1 MITLNSES
9 IGAPYK
15 WTDGKFAWRGV
26 RKTWKNFGPVRY
38 DARAEEGLLVLEDAG
53 REVLYTIAF
62 EEYAKLRTETGKTPH
77 KNHEEGLELA
87 EALTTNRRFF
97 RAIVETALISE
108 VVGKKLQRS
117 FTDRLAVK
125 AEERKTPQKNVV
137 EQTRLQEALEKAY
150 VKHEAETLA
159 AAENLSKCPHKH
171 KEDAI
176 AVFEETSKAFA
187 KDVAEAVLLAET
199 LLKEV
204 RYYREKTDSL
214 RLKPEETK
222 KLTKH
227 LRDDIKIAE
236 AYLRNANAVLSDLY
250 YSNKPISFDEFRK
263 LETPVG
269 FAPFRDFV
277 IGDYSYQEA
286 IFRMILQGPV
296 TSGRPLATDWTLNVD
311 VPDISD
317 RGTCTIP
324 AAGAR
329 VKFAK
334 RFYAAPEVH
343 VAVRGGLGA
352 TPEYEVDVEGFT
364 IKLRKADGTTVEGVI
379 SWQANGY

>member
-1 MITLNSES
+1 MFTLDSES

-15 WTDGKFAWRGV
+15 WSDGKFAWKGV
-26 RKTWKNFGPVRY
+26 RKTWRNFGPVRY
-38 DARAEEGLLVLEDAG
+38 DAVNEEGLLLLEDAG

-62 EEYAKLRTETGKTPH
+62 EEYAKLRAEEGKTPH

-87 EALTTNRRFF
+87 EALVTERRFF
-97 RAIVETALISE
+97 RAIVETAMLSE

-125 AEERKTPQKNVV
+125 AEERKTPQKNAV
-137 EQTRLQEALEKAY
+137 EEAKLQEALEKAY

-159 AAENLSKCPHKH
+159 LVSDLSKCPHKH

-176 AVFEETSKAFA
+176 AVSEETSKAFA
-187 KDVAEAVLLAET
+187 KNTAEAVLLAEKQ
-199 LLKEV
+199 LKEV

-227 LRDDIKIAE
+227 LRDDVKIAE

-250 YSNKPISFDEFRK
+250 YSNKPISFEEFKK

-269 FAPFRDFV
+269 FAPFRDFI

-334 RFYAAPEVH
+334 RFYAVPEVH

-352 TPEYEVDVEGFT
+352 TPEYDVDVEGFT
-364 IKLRKADGTTVEGVI
+364 VVLRKADGTTVEGVI

>member
-1 MITLNSES
+1 MFTLDSES

-53 REVLYTIAF
+53 REVLYNIAF
-62 EEYAKLRTETGKTPH
+62 EEYAKLRTEAGKTPH

-87 EALTTNRRFF
+87 EALATERRFF
-97 RAIVETALISE
+97 RAIVETAMLSE

-117 FTDRLAVK
+117 ITDRLAVK
-125 AEERKTPQKNVV
+125 AEERKTPQKNAV
-137 EQTRLQEALEKAY
+137 EEAKLQEALEKAY

-159 AAENLSKCPHKH
+159 LVSGLSKCPHKN
-171 KEDAI
+171 KENAI
-176 AVFEETSKAFA
+176 AVSEETSKAFA
-187 KDVAEAVLLAET
+187 KNTAEAVLLAEK

-204 RYYREKTDSL
+204 RYYREKSDTL
-214 RLKPEETK
+214 RLQPEETK

-250 YSNKPISFDEFRK
+250 YSNRPMSFEEFKK

-334 RFYAAPEVH
+334 RFYAVPEVH

-364 IKLRKADGTTVEGVI
+364 VVLRKADGTTVEGVI

>member
-1 MITLNSES
+1 MLTLGSER

-15 WTDGKFAWRGV
+15 WTDGKFGWRGV

-38 DARAEEGLLVLEDAG
+38 DAVNEEGLLLLEDAG

-62 EEYAKLRTETGKTPH
+62 EEYAKLQAETGKTPH
-77 KNHEEGLELA
+77 KNHEEGLGLV
-87 EALTTNRRFF
+87 EALATERRFF
-97 RAIVETALISE
+97 RTVLETAVLAGA
-108 VVGKKLQRS
+108 VGKQ
-117 FTDRLAVK
+117 LARGFMDGIEIE
-125 AEERKTPQKNVV
+125 AEERKTPQKNVI
-137 EQTRLQEALEKAY
+137 EQVQLQEALEKAY
-150 VKHEAETLA
+150 AKHEAESLA
-159 AAENLSKCPHKH
+159 LVSGLSKCPQKN
-171 KEDAI
+171 KADAI
-176 AVFEETSKAFA
+176 AVSEETSKAFA
-187 KDVAEAVLLAET
+187 KNTAEAVLLAET

-204 RYYREKTDSL
+204 RYYRERSDAL
-214 RLKPEETK
+214 RLEPEETK

-250 YSNKPISFDEFRK
+250 YSNRAMSFEEFKK

-334 RFYAAPEVH
+334 RFYAVPEVH

-364 IKLRKADGTTVEGVI
+364 VVLRKADGTTVEGVI